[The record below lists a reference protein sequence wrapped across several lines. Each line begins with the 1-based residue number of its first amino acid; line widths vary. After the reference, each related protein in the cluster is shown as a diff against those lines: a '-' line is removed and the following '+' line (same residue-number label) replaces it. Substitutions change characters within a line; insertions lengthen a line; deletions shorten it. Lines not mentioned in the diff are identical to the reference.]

1 MCRNVIQARSILD
14 TAAFPDNLGAANFGL
29 YLEFVFTIYLLV
41 MSESSHV
48 EVDRPAKN
56 QNMTH
61 PNA

>member
-1 MCRNVIQARSILD
+1 MSYQARSILD
-14 TAAFPDNLGAANFGL
+14 TAAFPDNLGAAKLRL

-56 QNMTH
+56 QKMTH